1 MRFAKINNRSRAQRA
16 RRDAEA
22 EERPPAPMY
31 PPHGTVIGKITF
43 ELYGTAVTAELLSTG
58 KHCRTYGIR
67 IGGTVIGVMGADR
80 AWREVSGRV
89 PRMLS
94 IRSLEC

>member
-1 MRFAKINNRSRAQRA
+1 M
-16 RRDAEA
+16 
-22 EERPPAPMY
+22 RPPAPEY
-31 PPHGTVIGKITF
+31 PAHGTVIGRITL

-67 IGGTVIGVMGADR
+67 IGGTVVGVMGADR

-89 PRMLS
+89 PRMG
-94 IRSLEC
+94 SLRWIED